1 MGEMLSNHTTR
12 NILTPATIMSSH
24 ATAEKKKIVLWRGNA
39 ELKAIYKC
47 IALTSG
53 HPGKVYLGTAEGDF
67 KEKIL

>member
-1 MGEMLSNHTTR
+1 
-12 NILTPATIMSSH
+12 MSSH
-24 ATAEKKKIVLWRGNA
+24 ATVEKMKIVLWRGNA

-67 KEKIL
+67 KKKIL

>member
-1 MGEMLSNHTTR
+1 
-12 NILTPATIMSSH
+12 MSSH

-39 ELKAIYKC
+39 ELKAIYKS

-67 KEKIL
+67 KKKIL